1 MGQVLLQVVRT
12 WHWQLPSAW
21 RRFASHCVPR
31 LLLRLL
37 VVPRSL
43 ALTMRSS
50 LLDNG
55 NAEVWHDLASGLPQ
69 LVLPP
74 QLELLVLPPIPR
86 KYMFML
92 FSSRSQRNRA
102 KHEKMSSCLLHSH
115 LHLLSPDPPFQV
127 HLVHLRERKVKYNWS
142 KSGQRLL
149 FGGFTLRKQESTF
162 DSLLDWARCVVVN
175 RGNWPSIV
183 LGIRFSLPEIRQ
195 KSDSQL
201 PTSRQGYIPAE
212 QRVRLISQQPSSVC
226 LFCAHCEMR
235 D

>member
-1 MGQVLLQVVRT
+1 MGQVPLQVVRT
-12 WHWQLPSAW
+12 WHCQLPSAW

-31 LLLRLL
+31 LLPRVL

-127 HLVHLRERKVKYNWS
+127 HLAHLRERKVKCNWS

-149 FGGFTLRKQESTF
+149 FGWLHIEK
-162 DSLLDWARCVVVN
+162 A
-175 RGNWPSIV
+175 
-183 LGIRFSLPEIRQ
+183 GINVW
-195 KSDSQL
+195 QL
-201 PTSRQGYIPAE
+201 
-212 QRVRLISQQPSSVC
+212 VRLSTLCCGQWW
-226 LFCAHCEMR
+226 
-235 D
+235 